1 MIEQPNN
8 PNNFNDPNNP
18 NNPNNSNFQNIIQ
31 NVENQQANDPE
42 LYPTMKKVIEESE
55 KKYSDQR
62 KEETEKMGESESLIK
77 SGSMKKKIRF

>member
-8 PNNFNDPNNP
+8 PNNFNDP

-55 KKYSDQR
+55 KI
-62 KEETEKMGESESLIK
+62 L
-77 SGSMKKKIRF
+77 